1 MYLGGVFEEILLI
14 FFINYVF
21 IKVIYYVLEIIV
33 L

>member
-14 FFINYVF
+14 FFIKYVF